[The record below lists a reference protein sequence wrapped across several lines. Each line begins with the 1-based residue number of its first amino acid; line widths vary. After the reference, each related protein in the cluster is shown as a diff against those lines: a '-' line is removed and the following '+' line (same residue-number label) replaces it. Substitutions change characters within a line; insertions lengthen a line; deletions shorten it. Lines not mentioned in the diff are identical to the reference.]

1 MTATQQS
8 TDNASPTLAHNA
20 IGLPEVL
27 FQSITH
33 MAPAVA
39 TALSIGAAT
48 TFAGGITP
56 LAVVF
61 AMIAVLFTAY
71 SMAQLAKHLPSAGGM
86 YTYVGRGL
94 GSFFGWLV
102 AWSFA
107 IAEPLVMPLLLGGFG
122 FYGAIFFSSYLGIEF
137 EFAWVVLAIACG
149 LVVWFLNYRGIGLS
163 TRTGLVLGVIEIA
176 IFLLISTLLI
186 VNADDNTLSVFLPG
200 DEGVKPAFQGMIFCL
215 LAFIGFEA
223 AAPLGEETSEPRRV
237 IPRALIWSALLVGL
251 FYVFNYYAATVF
263 FGPDQMTGFYTS
275 HDGDPWGFMAE
286 EVLPGIGGLL
296 VVFAIL
302 NSSLANANA
311 GATAAT
317 RSLFAMG
324 RASLLPHYFARVDAG
339 TRAPVNAVHFQ
350 AITALIIVVV
360 LGFLLTDDP
369 YPFGLNVYV
378 FLGTMLGLIFA
389 GIYILVNL
397 ACFGYYWRE
406 RRDEFNWLKH
416 AVVPVFGVIAMIP
429 GPAGGHRRGDDP
441 DPRRHARPV
450 QQLPAV
456 GGADRR
462 RPGPHR
468 GRHLHRAADAEP
480 GGAGPRGRGLWR
492 RVRSCGGTAADGAR
506 RLLTDAGRRQRRPVF
521 SGYSTSIF
529 SCAGGGAWGGS
540 AGAADS
546 SSPAIHRSR

>member
-1 MTATQQS
+1 VTATQQS

-122 FYGAIFFSSYLGIEF
+122 FYGAIFFSSYLGIDF
-137 EFAWVVLAIACG
+137 EFAWVALAIACG

-163 TRTGLVLGVIEIA
+163 TRTGLVLGVIEVA
-176 IFLLISTLLI
+176 IFLLISALLI
-186 VNADDNTLSVFLPG
+186 VNADENTLSVFLPG
-200 DEGVKPAFQGMIFCL
+200 DDGVKPAFQGMIFCL

-237 IPRALIWSALLVGL
+237 IPRALLWSAFLVGL

-263 FGPDQMTGFYTS
+263 FGPDQMSGFYTS

-324 RASLLPHYFARVDAG
+324 RASLAPRFFAKIHPE
-339 TRAPVNAVHFQ
+339 THAPVNAVHFQ
-350 AITALIIVVV
+350 AVTALIIAVGLGLV
-360 LGFLLTDDP
+360 LANDP
-369 YPFGLNVYV
+369 FATPEGAGSFGGLNVYV

-389 GIYILVNL
+389 GIYFLVNL
-397 ACFGYYWRE
+397 ACIGYFLRE
-406 RRDEFNWLKH
+406 GRDEFNPIKH
-416 AVVPVFGVIAMIP
+416 VVVPVIGAIAMIP
-429 GPAGGHRRGDDP
+429 AALAVIGGVTIPILDVELPPYETALRYCAPIVGVWLLIGIVVYFVLRTRNPDALGRVGEVYGGENDDSASPPPAAPTPAAPPPTDPAG
-441 DPRRHARPV
+441 
-450 QQLPAV
+450 
-456 GGADRR
+456 
-462 RPGPHR
+462 
-468 GRHLHRAADAEP
+468 
-480 GGAGPRGRGLWR
+480 
-492 RVRSCGGTAADGAR
+492 
-506 RLLTDAGRRQRRPVF
+506 
-521 SGYSTSIF
+521 Y
-529 SCAGGGAWGGS
+529 
-540 AGAADS
+540 
-546 SSPAIHRSR
+546 

>member
-1 MTATQQS
+1 MSVGEQPMGG
-8 TDNASPTLAHNA
+8 ASPSLERDA

-56 LAVVF
+56 LAVLF

-102 AWSFA
+102 AWGFA

-122 FYGAIFFSSYLGIEF
+122 FYGAIFLSSYVGIQF
-137 EFAWVVLAIACG
+137 EYSWVVLAILCG
-149 LVVWFLNYRGIGLS
+149 LAVWWLTYRGIGLS
-163 TRTGLVLGVIEIA
+163 TRTGIVLGVIEVA

-186 VNADDNTLSVFLPG
+186 INADQNTVNVFLPG

-223 AAPLGEETSEPRRV
+223 AAPLGEETREPRRA
-237 IPRALIWSALLVGL
+237 IPRALLWSAFLVGL
-251 FYVFNYYAATVF
+251 FYVFNYYAATVY
-263 FGPDQMTGFYTS
+263 FGPDRMTEFYAFNE
-275 HDGDPWGFMAE
+275 GDPWGFMAE

-296 VVFAIL
+296 IVFAIL

-324 RASLLPHYFARVDAG
+324 RASLAPRFFAAVNPE

-350 AITALIIVVV
+350 AITALIIAVA
-360 LGFLLTDDP
+360 LGFLLGGDP

-389 GIYILVNL
+389 GIYILVNI
-397 ACFGYYWRE
+397 ACIGYFLRE
-406 RRDEFNWLKH
+406 GRKEFNPLKH
-416 AVVPVFGVIAMIP
+416 VVVPVLGVIAMIP
-429 GPAGGHRRGDDP
+429 ALLAVIGGVTIPIIDVTLDP
-441 DPRRHARPV
+441 YTNYLRFTAPI
-450 QQLPAV
+450 V
-456 GGADRR
+456 GVLLLIGIVVYFVLRAR
-462 RPGPHR
+462 RPEALDRVGDVYGGEAPSPSD
-468 GRHLHRAADAEP
+468 AAA
-480 GGAGPRGRGLWR
+480 
-492 RVRSCGGTAADGAR
+492 
-506 RLLTDAGRRQRRPVF
+506 
-521 SGYSTSIF
+521 
-529 SCAGGGAWGGS
+529 
-540 AGAADS
+540 
-546 SSPAIHRSR
+546 